1 MRGRPRTR
9 EHRGVTSA
17 VRLVRQVLTLLLGTV
32 LLAGTAVALGV
43 ALYPRVTDGQALAV
57 LSGSMRPGME
67 VGAMVFTERV
77 DPAAVEVGD
86 VITFVRPAGRGELV
100 THRVADVDTSTG
112 SPVFT
117 TKGDANDVADVDPVP
132 ASAVVG
138 TPRWVVPELG
148 RWASVV
154 HSPKGLGALVLLVC
168 AVIALSPGRRP
179 GPSAPTD
186 EAAAPEPERLRLV

>member
-1 MRGRPRTR
+1 M
-9 EHRGVTSA
+9 
-17 VRLVRQVLTLLLGTV
+17 
-32 LLAGTAVALGV
+32 

-154 HSPKGLGALVLLVC
+154 HSPRASAHWC
-168 AVIALSPGRRP
+168 CWSAPSSRCPRADAPGRRP
-179 GPSAPTD
+179 RPTRPPPPSPSGSVSS
-186 EAAAPEPERLRLV
+186 ERRGTA